1 MATATTQ
8 TFFYNIGKIAQNHW
22 FQINSDCSSKV
33 IRGMIQAECT
43 AFRGVLAVSDDPP
56 YRAILHVHIRPKRP
70 ISRQEY
76 ERLRELTADTL
87 CHVTYDR
94 EALYVRALTAI
105 APLSE
110 ALPMPLQALFADMK
124 YAVNLIA

>member
-1 MATATTQ
+1 MKPHQNDLFSSITQ
-8 TFFYNIGKIAQNHW
+8 TARSHW
-22 FQINSDCSSKV
+22 FEINSDSSSKV
-33 IRGMIQAECT
+33 IRGIIQADRT
-43 AFRGVLAVSDDPP
+43 AFSGALTVSDAPP
-56 YRAILHVHIRPKRP
+56 YRAMLHAHIRPKRRVSP
-70 ISRQEY
+70 QEY

-87 CHVTYDR
+87 CHVTCDR
-94 EALYVRALTAI
+94 EALYVRALTAV